1 MAEGGNQVTLA
12 AGLHPQH
19 ADPLSSLW
27 KNSTSCRR
35 PFAPGKFHAPSTFI
49 PSPSIADFLA
59 DAPTKTR
66 INEEAAL
73 GDKLRNIEAL
83 FPGTVKAGEK
93 KAAAGAAALL
103 HAIRRRAFVDSTLT

>member
-1 MAEGGNQVTLA
+1 MARWTS
-12 AGLHPQH
+12 P
-19 ADPLSSLW
+19 
-27 KNSTSCRR
+27 TSC
-35 PFAPGKFHAPSTFI
+35 
-49 PSPSIADFLA
+49 SIADFLA

-73 GDKLRNIEAL
+73 RDKLRKIEAL

-103 HAIRRRAFVDSTLT
+103 RAIRRRAFVDSTLT